1 MWERVRRV
9 LQVAEMA
16 LRHANPVDAQQLAE
30 TMVLRGEAALGR
42 ATFPG
47 SKTGFRQRTG
57 SAIGLIHVR

>member
-1 MWERVRRV
+1 MWRRVRRV
-9 LQVAEMA
+9 LQGAGTG

-47 SKTGFRQRTG
+47 SE
-57 SAIGLIHVR
+57 